1 MIIAFYISRD
11 FKISP
16 GKSYISTNYFGI
28 NQTKCGNLPGST
40 REYYNFS
47 LLFAKQTL
55 YHPKQTLLDFCTK
68 SENISN
74 KTFVLNRKE
83 K

>member
-16 GKSYISTNYFGI
+16 GKSYISTNYLGI
-28 NQTKCGNLPGST
+28 KQTTCGNLPGST

-47 LLFAKQTL
+47 LLFAKQTFDL
-55 YHPKQTLLDFCTK
+55 PKFFSYIVK
-68 SENISN
+68 I
-74 KTFVLNRKE
+74 
-83 K
+83 